1 MKFKIALIFILAE
14 YNTPWEH
21 YMEKWSSCEKIS
33 ASEKME
39 TELHKYDK
47 VFEPLDSSDYDDT
60 NHYHD
65 MINHQDYEELIK
77 GEHTES
83 GICVLKGSQRYLK
96 LNLSTI
102 EGIHDN
108 DSNKNNNDST
118 SDSDEDDYAEP
129 YSPTQESKERGVFNF
144 VESNIHKEG
153 KVTNNERIQS
163 KPDASSQVIVIG
175 GKKLPKIPR
184 RTNALKQENNGLM
197 QPKKSPKK
205 TSVPAMI
212 PPPVKRNQDPKPLP
226 KPRPKTVGNLEIF
239 CEGVFHQDQDK
250 SSGNVRSLAHQLQG
264 KIKPVPSYPNITQVK
279 LKQTEYSNEYQNSFQ

>member
-1 MKFKIALIFILAE
+1 MALIFILEE

-21 YMEKWSSCEKIS
+21 YMEKWNSCEKIS

-47 VFEPLDSSDYDDT
+47 VFEPLESSDDDDT
-60 NHYHD
+60 NAYRD
-65 MINHQDYEELIK
+65 MIDHQDYEELIK

-83 GICVLKGSQRYLK
+83 GICVVLKDSQRYLK
-96 LNLSTI
+96 LNRSTI

-118 SDSDEDDYAEP
+118 SDSDEEDYVEP
-129 YSPTQESKERGVFNF
+129 YSPTQGSKERGVFNF
-144 VESNIHKEG
+144 DESIIHKGG

-175 GKKLPKIPR
+175 EKKLPKIPR
-184 RTNALKQENNGLM
+184 RTNAIKQETNGPI
-197 QPKKSPKK
+197 QPKKSPPKK

-212 PPPVKRNQDPKPLP
+212 PPPLKRNQDSKPLP

-239 CEGVFHQDQDK
+239 CEGGLDQDQDK
-250 SSGNVRSLAHQLQG
+250 SSGNVRSLAHQLQN

-279 LKQTEYSNEYQNSFQ
+279 LKQTEYSSEYQNSFQ